1 MNETKEKQIFV
12 SAGLLKWK
20 DGKIVMK
27 DESDKAAD
35 IILYGELKP
44 ILMAKEKQ

>member
-1 MNETKEKQIFV
+1 MSEAKEKQIFV
-12 SAGLLKWK
+12 SAGLLKWQ

-27 DESDKAAD
+27 DESDKARD

-44 ILMAKEKQ
+44 IQIEEKQ